1 MTALELTTLPLLR
14 QLNQSI
20 SHLKTIQYFVQE
32 HAGGIAKE
40 NTRLFVAKLNEQV
53 KKSDCNLT
61 CTM

>member
-53 KKSDCNLT
+53 KKSG
-61 CTM
+61 